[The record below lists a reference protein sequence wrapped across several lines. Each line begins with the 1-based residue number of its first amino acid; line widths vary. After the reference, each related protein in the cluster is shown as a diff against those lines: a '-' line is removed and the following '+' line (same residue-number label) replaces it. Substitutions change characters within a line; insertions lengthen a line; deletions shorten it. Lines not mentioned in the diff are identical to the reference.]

1 MHEWQGRAG
10 GGGGA
15 PVQQGAA
22 AVKSKWRLKCVR
34 VSYHY
39 SEQRELKPDELLKIV
54 AGMDVAG
61 C

>member
-1 MHEWQGRAG
+1 
-10 GGGGA
+10 
-15 PVQQGAA
+15 VQQGAA